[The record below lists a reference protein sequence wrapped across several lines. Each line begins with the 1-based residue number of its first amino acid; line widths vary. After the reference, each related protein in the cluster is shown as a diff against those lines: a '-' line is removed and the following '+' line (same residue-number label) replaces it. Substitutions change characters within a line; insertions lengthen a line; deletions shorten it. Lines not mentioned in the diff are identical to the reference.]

1 MLSLIKASKGG
12 SNFLIFIFWQFMLV
26 FVFAF
31 IYWLI
36 ANGKKCPDK
45 DNNCEF
51 YGLGSHSTLLDFLYY
66 SLTTQTTVGTGDIIP
81 TSKIARSMAMLQ
93 MSMMYIGI
101 GITESRIMHIIKAK
115 KVWQPSLVLLFL
127 LIAAFA
133 PPIITVIV
141 RVFTKGGS
149 HNNTN
154 KITQKFVKIPLKIQ
168 HQV

>member
-1 MLSLIKASKGG
+1 
-12 SNFLIFIFWQFMLV
+12 
-26 FVFAF
+26 
-31 IYWLI
+31 
-36 ANGKKCPDK
+36 
-45 DNNCEF
+45 
-51 YGLGSHSTLLDFLYY
+51 
-66 SLTTQTTVGTGDIIP
+66 
-81 TSKIARSMAMLQ
+81 

-101 GITESRIMHIIKAK
+101 GITESKIIHIIKAK